1 MKKFKIR
8 YVVFGILAVILI
20 YVGYALLRVA

>member
-20 YVGYALLRVA
+20 YVGYTLLRIA